1 MKTLK
6 GIGVSPGYAVGK
18 AIIIKESEIDVNS
31 SAFTSAEEE
40 LKNFQNAVS
49 VYTKKTKEL
58 IESLTKEMKAA
69 AKLLEFEHAAYLRDK
84 IKKLRGEK

>member
-40 LKNFQNAVS
+40 LQKFQNAVS
-49 VYTKKTKEL
+49 LYT
-58 IESLTKEMKAA
+58 
-69 AKLLEFEHAAYLRDK
+69 
-84 IKKLRGEK
+84 

>member
-40 LKNFQNAVS
+40 LQKFQNV
-49 VYTKKTKEL
+49 VYNKNIYGLKEWINTYYFLL
-58 IESLTKEMKAA
+58 IQSKN
-69 AKLLEFEHAAYLRDK
+69 
-84 IKKLRGEK
+84 